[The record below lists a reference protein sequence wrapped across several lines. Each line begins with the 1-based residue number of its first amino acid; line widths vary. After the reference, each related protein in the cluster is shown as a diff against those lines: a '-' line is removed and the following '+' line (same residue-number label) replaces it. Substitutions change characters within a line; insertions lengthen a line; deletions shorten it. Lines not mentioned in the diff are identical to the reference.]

1 MQSERAED
9 KPTLSESDELLP
21 ISGLQHVVFCPRQ
34 AALIHVERVWREN
47 SATTHGKILHE
58 RVDQPGQD
66 RRAGVII
73 KRAVP
78 LRSDRLR
85 IAGLA
90 DTVEYHEDAAAPDG
104 LRPFPVEY
112 KRGGKRRLADEVQL
126 CAQAL
131 CLAELHGCS
140 VRHGA
145 LYYGAIKRRV
155 EVEFTEQLQA
165 RTEQAVRAFRA
176 LVDAR
181 KVPAPEPGAKCRECS
196 LAELCMPEACAKPGR
211 AARYLAALSSGLD
224 PASYRGQEAE

>member
-9 KPTLSESDELLP
+9 KPILSESDELLP

-145 LYYGAIKRRV
+145 LFYGAIKRRV

-165 RTEQAVRAFRA
+165 RN
-176 LVDAR
+176 
-181 KVPAPEPGAKCRECS
+181 
-196 LAELCMPEACAKPGR
+196 
-211 AARYLAALSSGLD
+211 
-224 PASYRGQEAE
+224 QEAKQVEVRHPFLEQNTMWGRVPHLQALLLARHLRGDLEVYPPFSIR